1 MSRIRGCDTGPEMIL
16 RREIRRH
23 GKGGYRIHPKGVV
36 GSPDIAFLRQRVA
49 IFVDGCFWH
58 RCPKCYRSPT
68 SNVEFW
74 SSKAVRNVERD
85 RRVDSSL
92 AAAGWTV
99 LRVWEHEIRE
109 SPETAYTKV
118 RDALAQSTGR
128 LYHLGNSIID
138 QTNCRSQ
145 CFDEELADNGG
156 GNGISE
162 EPVGMTHSDAKH
174 KSVRE

>member
-1 MSRIRGCDTGPEMIL
+1 MSRIRGHDTGPEMIL

-49 IFVDGCFWH
+49 VFVDGCFWH
-58 RCPKCYRSPT
+58 RCPKCYRPPS
-68 SNVEFW
+68 SNAEFW
-74 SSKAVRNVERD
+74 RSKAERNVDRD

-92 AAAGWTV
+92 AAAGWIV

-109 SPETAYTKV
+109 SPEAAYTKV
-118 RDALAQSTGR
+118 RDALVQSADR
-128 LYHLGNSIID
+128 LHQLGNSLVD
-138 QTNCRSQ
+138 QTYGRSQ
-145 CFDEELADNGG
+145 CFDEELADKG
-156 GNGISE
+156 GNRISH
-162 EPVGMTHSDAKH
+162 EPVGVSHRNSKH